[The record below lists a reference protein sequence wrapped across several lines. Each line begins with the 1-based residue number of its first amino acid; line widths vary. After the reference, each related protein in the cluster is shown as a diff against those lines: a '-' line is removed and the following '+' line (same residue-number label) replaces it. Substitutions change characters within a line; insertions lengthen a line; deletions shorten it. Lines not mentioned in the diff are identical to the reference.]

1 MTENSITRAK
11 MNKFKFLYIFT
22 YAPIGIICPLIGQ
35 YLDSIGF
42 SGTQIGAVTAIGTA
56 ASIPAGLIWGKIY
69 SESNYGKK
77 VIALLCIVAA
87 CISIICLNIHT
98 FVLFTILYSVMFF
111 FQGPVMGL
119 CDAMVIEEKIPFS
132 NIRLWGSVGYAFSVF
147 IAGRIGQSF
156 GLNKIFILY
165 TAVFIIAGMI
175 ALSIR
180 EMEHHKNNLSSGN
193 GNTEGKYFRLMHETK
208 YIKMLL
214 AGFFIIGAN
223 VANNTYFGFLY
234 RDGGGSIAGIG
245 MAFFLMTLS
254 EAPFMAIAPK
264 IAEKIS
270 AQKLVLLAMIVSVLR
285 YFWFSTGPSSMML
298 LLFFFIQ
305 GFVNG
310 FILVEFIKSLAKSVS
325 DDLVGLAVPTFY
337 SFTMGSTIICNYI
350 GGVLL
355 DVSGSTGV
363 YIFFTLYSLVGLA
376 IYLIFKLYK

>member
-1 MTENSITRAK
+1 MTEKSITRAK

-77 VIALLCIVAA
+77 VIAFLCIAAA
-87 CISIICLNIHT
+87 CISVICLNVHT
-98 FVLFTILYSVMFF
+98 FVLFAFLYSCMYFF
-111 FQGPVMGL
+111 HGPVMGL
-119 CDAMVIEEKIPFS
+119 CDAMVIEEKAPFS
-132 NIRLWGSVGYAFSVF
+132 SIRLWGSVGYAFAVF
-147 IAGRIGQSF
+147 VGGKVGESY
-156 GLNKIFILY
+156 GLHNIFILY
-165 TAVFIIAGMI
+165 AITFVIASII

-180 EMEHHKNNLSSGN
+180 EMEHHQSNLSAAS
-193 GNTEGKYFRLMHETK
+193 GNTEGKYLRLMRETK
-208 YIKMLL
+208 YIKMLF

-245 MAFFLMTLS
+245 LVFFLMTLS

-270 AQKLVLLAMIVSVLR
+270 PQKLVLLAMIVSALR
-285 YFWFSTGPSSMML
+285 YFWFSTGPSSTML
-298 LLFFFIQ
+298 LAFFFLQ

-310 FILVEFIKSLAKSVS
+310 FILVEFIKTLAKYVRS
-325 DDLVGLAVPTFY
+325 DLVGLAVPTFY

-350 GGVLL
+350 GGAIL
-355 DVSGSTGV
+355 DVYGSTGV
-363 YIFFTLYSLVGLA
+363 YLFFTIYSLIGLL
-376 IYLIFKLYK
+376 IYMLFKLYK